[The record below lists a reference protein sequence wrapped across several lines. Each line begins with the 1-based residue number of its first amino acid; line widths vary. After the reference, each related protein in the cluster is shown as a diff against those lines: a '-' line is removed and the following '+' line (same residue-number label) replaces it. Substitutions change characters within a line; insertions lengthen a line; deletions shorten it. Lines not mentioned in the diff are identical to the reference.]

1 MAADTGA
8 LAYTIRK
15 GGKIYEQSDIPN
27 CGLDVKALRQMQ
39 KAGYLLY
46 KGGKRV
52 KIGGGLDGRK

>member
-1 MAADTGA
+1 MTTDIGA

-27 CGLDVKALRQMQ
+27 CGLDVQALRQMQ